1 MYFCIPTVQYL
12 KMNPTKEIII
22 DEAYKLFLNH
32 SYDAVSIS
40 DICNA
45 IGLTKGAL
53 YYHFKNKDELF
64 QAVIDKYL
72 VITGIEDKDIDKI
85 SLKEYNSLTLNHT
98 EKMINSIFEHETE
111 FISINYFSLLIDSY
125 RHYDGFAN
133 KTNSFIDNELTTIER
148 ILNNAIINKE
158 IKDTIDIKTIALM
171 HLSIG
176 MGVAGTILKNNSI
189 EDSLRLLKDQFDQ
202 LYNLLK
208 I

>member
-72 VITGIEDKDIDKI
+72 VIIGIECKDIDKI
-85 SLKEYNSLTLNHT
+85 TLKEYNFLTLNHT
-98 EKMINSIFEHETE
+98 KKMINSIFKHETE
-111 FISINYFSLLIDSY
+111 FIPINYFSLLIDSY

-133 KTNSFIDNELTTIER
+133 KTNSIMDHELAIIR
-148 ILNNAIINKE
+148 KILDNAIINKE
-158 IKDTIDIKTIALM
+158 ITDTIDVKTIALM

-176 MGVAGTILKNNSI
+176 MGVAGRILKNDSI
-189 EDSLRLLKDQFDQ
+189 EDSLRLLENQFDQ